1 MQALTDPLESLR
13 PAEKRPGLLVRVPGT
28 KLRDAAARA
37 VRAHRQLRPKGMSG
51 RQWRKLRKA
60 EQLGT
65 AKQVRRRVYERM
77 GFYA

>member
-1 MQALTDPLESLR
+1 M
-13 PAEKRPGLLVRVPGT
+13 LVKVPGPEM
-28 KLRDAAARA
+28 KKAAGRA

-60 EQLGT
+60 EQLET

-77 GFYA
+77 GFYK